1 MRIIDEVIRPKG
13 YVDDRLVP
21 FPEVDQLKSAQA
33 AHNSSL
39 TLSKDD
45 LAQLTKL
52 LGRNIADA
60 DDLMLAARNVTTLSV
75 KGLEEGDITLEPY
88 LLNRLKSGC
97 HPTEYFPKFVRERVK
112 ELLAGYAGC

>member
-1 MRIIDEVIRPKG
+1 MKQVTTMSTTIDQ
-13 YVDDRLVP
+13 DDFRGVP
-21 FPEVDQLKSAQA
+21 ATHLMLSRAD
-33 AHNSSL
+33 L
-39 TLSKDD
+39 TE
-45 LAQLTKL
+45 LTKL

-60 DDLMLAARNVTTLSV
+60 DDLMLAVRNVTTLSV

-88 LLNRLKSGC
+88 LLNRLKSRC